1 MCTVL
6 VRVAPGEPWPLL
18 LGAVRDEFVDRPWDP
33 PDRHWD
39 GAWAGLVGGRD
50 RAAGGTWLAVDPD
63 RPAVAALLNGF
74 RREPP
79 SPEEGPRPT
88 RGTLA
93 LEILASGDLPP
104 VLDRYDRFHLLLG
117 SGSGAHVWTWDGEA
131 LVEAEL
137 EPGTHL
143 VVNAGLDAYEDPL
156 VPHFEPLLA
165 GLPKPDDDLGPA
177 WDAWRDLLLG
187 DGLPMDDERA
197 LLVRKEIEGRT
208 YGSTSASLVALGAE
222 GLRYEFTAHPT
233 TPAWEPVRI
242 GRPSSAARP
251 D

>member
-18 LGAVRDEFVDRPWDP
+18 LGAVRDEFVDRAWDP
-33 PDRHWD
+33 PGRHWD
-39 GAWAGLVGGRD
+39 GPWADLAGGRD
-50 RAAGGTWLAVDPD
+50 RTAGGTWLAVHPD

-74 RREPP
+74 RRDPP
-79 SPEEGPRPT
+79 TPGEGPRPT

-93 LEILASGDLPP
+93 LDILTTGDLPP
-104 VLDRYDRFHLLLG
+104 VLDRYDRFHLLRA
-117 SGSGAHVWTWDGEA
+117 SAAGAHLWTWDGEA
-131 LVEAEL
+131 LAEREL

-143 VVNAGLDAYEDPL
+143 VVNAGLDAHEDPM

-165 GLPKPDDDLGPA
+165 ALPRPGDDLDVA
-177 WDAWRDLLLG
+177 WAAWRHLLLG
-187 DGLPMDDERA
+187 DGLPLDDERA
-197 LLVRKEIEGRT
+197 LLVRKEIDGRT
-208 YGSTSASLVALGAE
+208 YGSTSASLVAIGAD

-233 TPAWEPVRI
+233 EPEWAAVTDA
-242 GRPSSAARP
+242 RPSRRARP